1 MKIISNKS
9 PSNNRALKTRNR
21 LYTTAEA
28 LITQYGVDNVSVDR
42 IVEEAGLS
50 KGTFYIYFATKD
62 DLLVSL
68 VSDYVEK
75 VDLDYQS
82 FIDTCPPNIP
92 ATDMLVSLVEKI
104 MDVVIETIGLARMKT
119 LYRAHLTNIS
129 SSGVATSYERKL
141 YKTIKDVLDR
151 GIQSGEFFTSL
162 AMEKLVNHLI
172 LAMRGLIYEWCIRYP
187 DFDLKT
193 QSRAHFELILNGIRK
208 RI

>member
-1 MKIISNKS
+1 MKIANNKS
-9 PSNNRALKTRNR
+9 PSKKRALKTKNL

-42 IVEEAGLS
+42 IVEEAGLA
-50 KGTFYIYFATKD
+50 KGTFYVYFKTKD

-92 ATDMLVSLVEKI
+92 AIDLLVRLVEKI
-104 MDVVIETIGLARMKT
+104 MDVIIENIGLARMKT

-129 SSGVATSYERKL
+129 SSGLAASYDRKL
-141 YKTIKDVLDR
+141 NKTIKDVLDR
-151 GIQSGEFFTSL
+151 GIQSGEFSTSL
-162 AMEKLVNHLI
+162 PLEELVNHLI

-187 DFDLKT
+187 DFDLRA
-193 QSRAHFELILNGIRK
+193 QSRAHFELMLNGIRK
-208 RI
+208 QI